1 MRHVGV
7 SKSMRGRGQRASRDF
22 SFGGP
27 ARKKDGEGEMTC
39 HEPSRHVRQYQTATP
54 LDVKFL
60 R

>member
-7 SKSMRGRGQRASRDF
+7 SKSVRGRGQRASRDF

-39 HEPSRHVRQYQTATP
+39 HEPSRHVRQY
-54 LDVKFL
+54 
-60 R
+60 